1 MKKFLII
8 LQGFLIFCT
17 LALLYTEVM
26 ANTSLNLALPS
37 SSAGFG
43 TDSIKAGD
51 LDCKNSI
58 GGSTNFELGLTGII
72 SNADSFFGT
81 NDPLNPQTKDFGMY
95 ARIIIPLDAPSERIN
110 CNTLYQLELQ
120 RRRLEVEKLRQ
131 EIELLKS
138 MQNGDGFD
146 N

>member
-1 MKKFLII
+1 MGTLRFLFI
-8 LQGFLIFCT
+8 
-17 LALLYTEVM
+17 ALLCTQAM

-37 SSAGFG
+37 SGVGYG

-51 LDCKNSI
+51 LNCSNSI

-81 NDPLNPQTKDFGMY
+81 NDPLNPQTKDFGIY
-95 ARIIIPLDAPSERIN
+95 ARIIIPLDAPKERIN